1 MADIDFLD
9 RVFHSAR
16 TYANWLDK
24 AVSPELLSQV
34 YDLVKMAPTSVNCM
48 PARFVFLSSPEAK
61 ARLLPALVAANV
73 EKARAAPVTVIV
85 ASDTRF
91 YERIPHLFHHRP
103 EAMQPFLD
111 NAELAETTAFRN
123 STLQG
128 GYFIL
133 AARAVGLDCGP
144 MSGFDH
150 AMVDAEFFADG
161 RLRSNFLVNLG
172 YGDESMS
179 FPRLPR
185 LSVDEACTFL

>member
-16 TYANWLDK
+16 THANWLDR
-24 AVSPELLSQV
+24 AVSTDLLRQV

-48 PARFVFLSSPEAK
+48 PARFVFVTSPETK
-61 ARLLPALVAANV
+61 ARLLPALADANI
-73 EKARAAPVTVIV
+73 EKVRAAPVTVIV

-91 YERIPHLFHHRP
+91 HEKIPQLFHHRP
-103 EAMQPFLD
+103 EAMQPFMD
-111 NAELAETTAFRN
+111 NAELAEATAFRN

-133 AARAVGLDCGP
+133 AARALGLDCGP

-150 AMVDAEFFADG
+150 AIVDAEFFADG

-172 YGDESMS
+172 YGDNSML